1 MDRVVRKKILVI
13 ISVGIL
19 LLMIVIITVLQQPD
33 KKADSEEIKEV
44 VAQDA
49 LKTKAEIS
57 ADKYISSLNTDFTIK
72 SATTIYEDGDFA
84 VIEIEQ
90 TNGKWTIRGPAITK
104 RGEVIIPPTLDYS
117 QETISKF
124 EVPDNVI
131 SSFKDEGSSNG

>member
-1 MDRVVRKKILVI
+1 MRKRALII
-13 ISVGIL
+13 IS
-19 LLMIVIITVLQQPD
+19 ITVLLFVIIITIFQQFNRKISP
-33 KKADSEEIKEV
+33 KETNET
-44 VAQDA
+44 ATQHTI
-49 LKTKAEIS
+49 KTKAEIS

-72 SATTIYEDGDFA
+72 SATTIYEEGDFA

-90 TNGKWTIRGPAITK
+90 TDGKWTIRGPAITK
-104 RGEVIIPPTLDYS
+104 RGEVIIPPNLDYS